1 MDTKKTLLIVDDDP
15 LVLESIDLLLCMTE
29 EFNTIRALG
38 TTGADSHLQHA
49 RIDIIVADVILAGS
63 SNGIELCRRAI
74 ERYPRIAMV
83 VITADNEVLHSDIPS
98 RGVFL
103 RKPFG
108 GQQLLDAVH
117 GAVQRADEDAHGPTD

>member
-1 MDTKKTLLIVDDDP
+1 MDTRKTLLIVDDNP

-29 EFNTIRALG
+29 SFNTIRALG
-38 TTGADSHLQHA
+38 TAGADSHLKHA

-63 SNGIELCRRAI
+63 SNGIELCRMAI

-83 VITADNEVLHSDIPS
+83 VITADNEIHREDIPK
-98 RGVFL
+98 RGIFL

-108 GQQLLDAVH
+108 GKQLLQAIDGALERSRQELH
-117 GAVQRADEDAHGPTD
+117 G